1 MNTFFKRTFSGLL
14 FLYIAVRTA
23 SFFLKDIPIGSE
35 IIGALAVI
43 LFLYTCFKNRALAW
57 TILVLE
63 LLLGGAGHFFE
74 FNSLLIRTW
83 LLGIFACVWALDIIR
98 RKKLPPLPSKNIL
111 VTLSIFGAFLLA
123 AIIGGFLRGHNINY
137 VLQDAILYLFAL
149 LLFPALEFETDER
162 PIYQTALRVFVWG
175 SAIFSGLTLLFYSAS
190 LFFLKDPY
198 YHWFRNI
205 AAGKITDLGEHF
217 FRIVLPEQLFFI
229 PIILV
234 LMSLLIKKSEK
245 KWWLLL
251 TPALF
256 VLTLNFTRIYILAL
270 GVSAFV
276 LLYRTSWKQWLKTS
290 ALSLGVF
297 LLIFFGTHLAASRGQ
312 SLGLELLGVR
322 VTGVRAPDTDPS
334 GAIRLALL
342 PDIKRT
348 IQKHPLL
355 GSGLGTTA
363 TYLDPVTQTPQTRTQ
378 FDWGYFEMI
387 AELGILGTIAYLA
400 FLGTIL
406 YNFAHTTRL
415 GDPLSRGLFAGAIA
429 LFIINITT
437 PALFQGFGVLYFIY
451 LRQSNHKIIL
461 PLSNH
466 LSSK

>member
-1 MNTFFKRTFSGLL
+1 MQCSKHTFTLL
-14 FLYIAVRTA
+14 FASFITIRIA
-23 SFFLKDIPIGSE
+23 SFFLIEYSIVTA
-35 IIGALAVI
+35 IIAALLIIAFTYIAV
-43 LFLYTCFKNRALAW
+43 NRTALAW
-57 TILVLE
+57 RLLVLE
-63 LLLGGAGHFFE
+63 LTLDGAGHFFE
-74 FNSLLIRTW
+74 LRSLILRTW
-83 LLGIFACVWALDIIR
+83 LLGIFATAWIAQKIRTRSPIVWPR
-98 RKKLPPLPSKNIL
+98 KNIL
-111 VTLSIFGAFLLA
+111 IALGTFGVVLTWSMMN
-123 AIIGGFLRGHNINY
+123 GFLNHHTRGYI
-137 VLQDAILYLFAL
+137 VQDTILYLFLA

-162 PIYQTALRVFVWG
+162 PIYQTALRIFVWG
-175 SAIFSGLTLLFYSAS
+175 STIFSGLTLLFYSAS
-190 LFFLKDPY
+190 IFFLKDPY

-205 AAGKITDLGEHF
+205 AAGKITDLSEHF

-251 TPALF
+251 APALF

-297 LLIFFGTHLAASRGQ
+297 LLIFFGTHLTASRGQ

-322 VTGVRAPDTDPS
+322 MTGVRAPDTDPS
-334 GAIRLALL
+334 SAIRLALL

-363 TYLDPVTQTPQTRTQ
+363 TYLDPVTRQPQTRTQ

-387 AELGILGTIAYLA
+387 AELGILGTLAYLA
-400 FLGTIL
+400 FLFTIL
-406 YNFAHTTRL
+406 YNFYRTTHL
-415 GDPLSRGLFAGAIA
+415 GDNFSRGLFAGAIS

-437 PALFQGFGVLYFIY
+437 PALFQGFGILYFIY
-451 LRQSNHKIIL
+451 LATYTKQRSR
-461 PLSNH
+461 
-466 LSSK
+466 